1 MITVGLAEVTG
12 QCQNRLI
19 TASIFSY
26 FYSIIERADI
36 LARELG
42 TSTKPKTLTGQGV
55 GTANPIPHY
64 RVIRASFARF
74 FFHVRKQTGC
84 QQSSVRTSGVL
95 LPFFELQ
102 TFWSPFWELIQK
114 APCINLVPRVSHVT
128 AARETLGTR
137 LTSYRSLPME

>member
-42 TSTKPKTLTGQGV
+42 TSTKPKTLTG
-55 GTANPIPHY
+55 
-64 RVIRASFARF
+64 
-74 FFHVRKQTGC
+74 
-84 QQSSVRTSGVL
+84 
-95 LPFFELQ
+95 
-102 TFWSPFWELIQK
+102 
-114 APCINLVPRVSHVT
+114 
-128 AARETLGTR
+128 
-137 LTSYRSLPME
+137 